1 MFNNSFFPENRAVYV
16 MRKKYCTAEQATDK
30 AHAHCMLDT

>member
-1 MFNNSFFPENRAVYV
+1 MTFFHNRAVYEI
-16 MRKKYCTAEQATDK
+16 MRKKYCGAGQAIDENT